1 MEKTLYKKPQVGL
14 LLLLTHRIQDRKQ
27 NQLNPDHSGKVKM
40 KKLYPII
47 TATSLVFI
55 ASLAGYHL
63 PATGD
68 RSPVKKIPVFM
79 LDDTKVS
86 LKNGTS
92 LSGRLIKFD
101 SPTKTIALGRDS
113 KTKEVAMKEIKQI
126 EFQGKVIIKSGT
138 LVIRGEEK
146 SSNPKENRKRWQEP
160 LQNFKI
166 VDVNE
171 GKAEV
176 TLTSLKPLE
185 LRGIEAVAVNSS
197 YVVEEIKFNPSDK
210 IEIQVNPH

>member
-1 MEKTLYKKPQVGL
+1 
-14 LLLLTHRIQDRKQ
+14 
-27 NQLNPDHSGKVKM
+27 M

-68 RSPVKKIPVFM
+68 RSPVIPVFM
-79 LDDTKVS
+79 PDDTKVS

-101 SPTKTIALGRDS
+101 SQAKKIALGRES

-126 EFQGKVIIKSGT
+126 EFQGKVIIRETRPS
-138 LVIRGEEK
+138 VISIERFPIRPTPNSVEQQ
-146 SSNPKENRKRWQEP
+146 NRQRWHEP

-176 TLTSLKPLE
+176 TLTSLNP
-185 LRGIEAVAVNSS
+185 RQIGYISGILHNSS

>member
-1 MEKTLYKKPQVGL
+1 
-14 LLLLTHRIQDRKQ
+14 
-27 NQLNPDHSGKVKM
+27 M

-79 LDDTKVS
+79 PDDTKVS

-101 SPTKTIALGRDS
+101 SQAKKIALGRES

-126 EFQGKVIIKSGT
+126 EFQGKVIIKSGR
-138 LVIRGEEK
+138 LVIRGEGG
-146 SSNPKENRKRWQEP
+146 SSNPNQNRQRWQEP

-166 VDVNE
+166 IDVNE

-176 TLTSLKPLE
+176 TITSLDTLKIE
-185 LRGIEAVAVNSS
+185 GIEDVASNSS

>member
-1 MEKTLYKKPQVGL
+1 
-14 LLLLTHRIQDRKQ
+14 
-27 NQLNPDHSGKVKM
+27 M

-47 TATSLVFI
+47 TATSLDFI

-68 RSPVKKIPVFM
+68 RSPVKKIPVFIP
-79 LDDTKVS
+79 DDTNVY

-101 SPTKTIALGRDS
+101 SQAKKIALGRES

-126 EFQGKVIIKSGT
+126 EFQGKVIIKGGK
-138 LVIRGEEK
+138 LVIRGPGEP
-146 SSNPKENRKRWQEP
+146 NDPNQNRQRWQEP

-166 VDVNE
+166 VDVNK

-176 TLTSLKPLE
+176 TLTSLDSPKI
-185 LRGIEAVAVNSS
+185 RGIERVALNSS

>member
-1 MEKTLYKKPQVGL
+1 
-14 LLLLTHRIQDRKQ
+14 
-27 NQLNPDHSGKVKM
+27 M

-68 RSPVKKIPVFM
+68 QSPVIPVFIP
-79 LDDTKVS
+79 DDTKVS

-92 LSGRLIKFD
+92 LSRRLIKFD
-101 SPTKTIALGRDS
+101 SQAKTIALGRES

-138 LVIRGEEK
+138 LVIRGEGG
-146 SSNPKENRKRWQEP
+146 SSNQNQNRQRWQEP

-166 VDVNE
+166 VDVNQ

-176 TLTSLKPLE
+176 TLTSLDSLE
-185 LRGIEAVAVNSS
+185 IGGIEAVAVNSS

-210 IEIQVNPH
+210 IQIQVNPR

>member
-1 MEKTLYKKPQVGL
+1 
-14 LLLLTHRIQDRKQ
+14 
-27 NQLNPDHSGKVKM
+27 M

-79 LDDTKVS
+79 PDDTNVS

-101 SPTKTIALGRDS
+101 SPTKTIALGRES

-126 EFQGKVIIKSGT
+126 EFQGKVIIKSGR

-160 LQNFKI
+160 LQNFRI
-166 VDVNE
+166 VDVNQ

-176 TLTSLKPLE
+176 TLTSLDSLE
-185 LRGIEAVAVNSS
+185 IRGIEGVAIKSS

>member
-1 MEKTLYKKPQVGL
+1 
-14 LLLLTHRIQDRKQ
+14 
-27 NQLNPDHSGKVKM
+27 M

-68 RSPVKKIPVFM
+68 LSPVKKIPVFM
-79 LDDTKVS
+79 PDDTKVS

-101 SPTKTIALGRDS
+101 SQAKTIALGRES
-113 KTKEVAMKEIKQI
+113 KTKEVATKEIKQI
-126 EFQGKVIIKSGT
+126 EFQGKVIIRESQS
-138 LVIRGEEK
+138 LVISVVEELL
-146 SSNPKENRKRWQEP
+146 NDEQQQNRERWHEP

-176 TLTSLKPLE
+176 TLTSLNPRQIGYISGVLH
-185 LRGIEAVAVNSS
+185 NSS

-210 IEIQVNPH
+210 IGIQVNRCVATYQYGRCYD

>member
-1 MEKTLYKKPQVGL
+1 
-14 LLLLTHRIQDRKQ
+14 
-27 NQLNPDHSGKVKM
+27 M

-68 RSPVKKIPVFM
+68 QSPVKKIPVFIT
-79 LDDTKVS
+79 DDTKVS

-101 SPTKTIALGRDS
+101 SQAKKIALGRES
-113 KTKEVAMKEIKQI
+113 ETKEVAMKEIKQI
-126 EFQGKVIIKSGT
+126 EFQGKVIIKGREI
-138 LVIRGEEK
+138 VIRGPWE
-146 SSNPKENRKRWQEP
+146 NNDPKENRKRWTEP
-160 LQNFKI
+160 LQNFRI
-166 VDVNE
+166 VDVNQ

-176 TLTSLKPLE
+176 TLTSLDSLE
-185 LRGIEAVAVNSS
+185 IRGIEGVAIKSS

>member
-1 MEKTLYKKPQVGL
+1 
-14 LLLLTHRIQDRKQ
+14 
-27 NQLNPDHSGKVKM
+27 M

-68 RSPVKKIPVFM
+68 RSPVIPVFIP
-79 LDDTKVS
+79 DDTKVS

-126 EFQGKVIIKSGT
+126 EFQGKVIIKSGR
-138 LVIRGEEK
+138 LVIRGSGK
-146 SSNPKENRKRWQEP
+146 KNDPNQNRQRWTEP

-166 VDVNE
+166 IDVNE

-176 TLTSLKPLE
+176 TLTSLDSLE
-185 LRGIEAVAVNSS
+185 IGGIEDVVRNSS

>member
-1 MEKTLYKKPQVGL
+1 
-14 LLLLTHRIQDRKQ
+14 
-27 NQLNPDHSGKVKM
+27 M

-68 RSPVKKIPVFM
+68 RSPVIPVFM
-79 LDDTKVS
+79 PDDTKVS

-101 SPTKTIALGRDS
+101 SPTKTIALGRES

-126 EFQGKVIIKSGT
+126 EFQGKVIIKSGR

-166 VDVNE
+166 IDVNE

-176 TLTSLKPLE
+176 TLTSLDSLE
-185 LRGIEAVAVNSS
+185 IRGIEGVAIKSS

>member
-1 MEKTLYKKPQVGL
+1 
-14 LLLLTHRIQDRKQ
+14 
-27 NQLNPDHSGKVKM
+27 M

-47 TATSLVFI
+47 TATSLVLI

-68 RSPVKKIPVFM
+68 RSPVIPVFM
-79 LDDTKVS
+79 PDDTKVS

-101 SPTKTIALGRDS
+101 SQAKKIALGRES
-113 KTKEVAMKEIKQI
+113 ETKEVAMKEIKQI
-126 EFQGKVIIKSGT
+126 EFQGEVTIIETRPVVLSGD
-138 LVIRGEEK
+138 GFQQQ
-146 SSNPKENRKRWQEP
+146 NRQRWTEP
-160 LQNFKI
+160 LQNFRI
-166 VDVNE
+166 VDVNQ

-176 TLTSLKPLE
+176 TLTSLDSPKI
-185 LRGIEAVAVNSS
+185 RGIEDVVRNSS

>member
-1 MEKTLYKKPQVGL
+1 
-14 LLLLTHRIQDRKQ
+14 
-27 NQLNPDHSGKVKM
+27 M

-68 RSPVKKIPVFM
+68 RSPVKKIPVFIP
-79 LDDTKVS
+79 DDTKVS

-101 SPTKTIALGRDS
+101 SQAKTIALGRDS

-126 EFQGKVIIKSGT
+126 EFQGKAIKTRIDNAGRNPYRTSK
-138 LVIRGEEK
+138 LLMLIKEK
-146 SSNPKENRKRWQEP
+146 RK
-160 LQNFKI
+160 
-166 VDVNE
+166 
-171 GKAEV
+171 
-176 TLTSLKPLE
+176 
-185 LRGIEAVAVNSS
+185 
-197 YVVEEIKFNPSDK
+197 
-210 IEIQVNPH
+210 

>member
-1 MEKTLYKKPQVGL
+1 
-14 LLLLTHRIQDRKQ
+14 
-27 NQLNPDHSGKVKM
+27 M

-68 RSPVKKIPVFM
+68 RSPVKKIPVFIP
-79 LDDTKVS
+79 DDTKVS

-101 SPTKTIALGRDS
+101 SPTKMIALVRDS
-113 KTKEVAMKEIKQI
+113 KTKEVAMKEIEQI
-126 EFQGKVIIKSGT
+126 EFQGKVIIRESRS
-138 LVIRGEEK
+138 LVISQPPFISRPQWEESLL
-146 SSNPKENRKRWQEP
+146 SSHQQQRRERWQEP

-166 VDVNE
+166 IDVNE

-176 TLTSLKPLE
+176 TITSLDPLE
-185 LRGIEAVAVNSS
+185 IRGIEVVASKSS

>member
-1 MEKTLYKKPQVGL
+1 
-14 LLLLTHRIQDRKQ
+14 
-27 NQLNPDHSGKVKM
+27 M

-68 RSPVKKIPVFM
+68 RSPVKKIPVFIP
-79 LDDTKVS
+79 DDTKVS

-101 SPTKTIALGRDS
+101 SQAKMIALGRES
-113 KTKEVAMKEIKQI
+113 KTKEVAMKEIEQI
-126 EFQGKVIIKSGT
+126 EFQGKVIIRESQS
-138 LVIRGEEK
+138 LVISERLSELQLELEIK
-146 SSNPKENRKRWQEP
+146 DEVARNQQQNRERYRERWQEP
-160 LQNFKI
+160 LQNFRI
-166 VDVNE
+166 VDVNQ

-176 TLTSLKPLE
+176 TLTSLNPRQIGYIISDV
-185 LRGIEAVAVNSS
+185 LRNSS

>member
-1 MEKTLYKKPQVGL
+1 
-14 LLLLTHRIQDRKQ
+14 
-27 NQLNPDHSGKVKM
+27 
-40 KKLYPII
+40 
-47 TATSLVFI
+47 
-55 ASLAGYHL
+55 
-63 PATGD
+63 
-68 RSPVKKIPVFM
+68 
-79 LDDTKVS
+79 
-86 LKNGTS
+86 
-92 LSGRLIKFD
+92 
-101 SPTKTIALGRDS
+101 
-113 KTKEVAMKEIKQI
+113 MKEIKQI

-166 VDVNE
+166 IDVNE

-176 TLTSLKPLE
+176 TLTSLDSLE
-185 LRGIEAVAVNSS
+185 IGGIEDVVRNRS

>member
-1 MEKTLYKKPQVGL
+1 
-14 LLLLTHRIQDRKQ
+14 
-27 NQLNPDHSGKVKM
+27 M

-68 RSPVKKIPVFM
+68 RSPVKKIPVFIP
-79 LDDTKVS
+79 DDTNVS

-101 SPTKTIALGRDS
+101 SQAKTIALGRES

-138 LVIRGEEK
+138 LVIRGEGG
-146 SSNPKENRKRWQEP
+146 SSNQNQNRQRWQEP

-166 VDVNE
+166 VDVNQ

-176 TLTSLKPLE
+176 TLTSLDSLE
-185 LRGIEAVAVNSS
+185 IGGIEAVAVNSS

-210 IEIQVNPH
+210 IQIQVNPR

>member
-1 MEKTLYKKPQVGL
+1 
-14 LLLLTHRIQDRKQ
+14 
-27 NQLNPDHSGKVKM
+27 M

-47 TATSLVFI
+47 TATSLVLI

-68 RSPVKKIPVFM
+68 RSPVIPVFIP
-79 LDDTKVS
+79 DNTKVS

-101 SPTKTIALGRDS
+101 SQAKTIALGRES

-126 EFQGKVIIKSGT
+126 EFQGKVIIRESQS
-138 LVIRGEEK
+138 LVISAVEELLNDEQQQNRG
-146 SSNPKENRKRWQEP
+146 RWHEP

-176 TLTSLKPLE
+176 TLTSLNPRQIGIISDV
-185 LRGIEAVAVNSS
+185 LRNSS

-210 IEIQVNPH
+210 IEIQVNRCVATYQYGRCYN

>member
-1 MEKTLYKKPQVGL
+1 
-14 LLLLTHRIQDRKQ
+14 
-27 NQLNPDHSGKVKM
+27 M

-68 RSPVKKIPVFM
+68 RSPVIPVFM
-79 LDDTKVS
+79 PDDTKVS

-101 SPTKTIALGRDS
+101 SQAKKIALGRES
-113 KTKEVAMKEIKQI
+113 ETKEVAMKEIKQI
-126 EFQGKVIIKSGT
+126 EFQGEVT
-138 LVIRGEEK
+138 IRETRPVVLSRDGFQQQ
-146 SSNPKENRKRWQEP
+146 NRQRWTEP
-160 LQNFKI
+160 LQKFRI

-176 TLTSLKPLE
+176 TLTSLDSLE
-185 LRGIEAVAVNSS
+185 IIVIKNVLRNSS

>member
-1 MEKTLYKKPQVGL
+1 
-14 LLLLTHRIQDRKQ
+14 
-27 NQLNPDHSGKVKM
+27 M

-68 RSPVKKIPVFM
+68 RSPVIPVFIP
-79 LDDTKVS
+79 DDTKVS

-101 SPTKTIALGRDS
+101 SQAKTIALGRDS
-113 KTKEVAMKEIKQI
+113 KTKEVAMKEIEQI
-126 EFQGKVIIKSGT
+126 EFQGKVIIRETRPS
-138 LVIRGEEK
+138 VISIERFRILSEYRSVEQQNRG
-146 SSNPKENRKRWQEP
+146 RWHEP

-176 TLTSLKPLE
+176 TLTSLNHRQIRYISGV
-185 LRGIEAVAVNSS
+185 LRNSS

-210 IEIQVNPH
+210 IGIQVNRCVATYQYGRCYS

>member
-1 MEKTLYKKPQVGL
+1 
-14 LLLLTHRIQDRKQ
+14 
-27 NQLNPDHSGKVKM
+27 M

-68 RSPVKKIPVFM
+68 LSPVKKIPVFIP
-79 LDDTKVS
+79 DDTNVY

-101 SPTKTIALGRDS
+101 SQAKKIALGRES
-113 KTKEVAMKEIKQI
+113 KTKEVAMKEIEQI
-126 EFQGKVIIKSGT
+126 EFQGKVIIRET
-138 LVIRGEEK
+138 RPLVISVLQELEEEA
-146 SSNPKENRKRWQEP
+146 NYEQQQNRERWHEP

-176 TLTSLKPLE
+176 TLTSLDPLE
-185 LRGIEAVAVNSS
+185 IRWIEGVASKS
-197 YVVEEIKFNPSDK
+197 YYVVEEIKFNSSDK

>member
-1 MEKTLYKKPQVGL
+1 
-14 LLLLTHRIQDRKQ
+14 
-27 NQLNPDHSGKVKM
+27 M

-68 RSPVKKIPVFM
+68 QSPVIPVFIP
-79 LDDTKVS
+79 DDTKVS

-101 SPTKTIALGRDS
+101 SPTKMIALGRDS

-138 LVIRGEEK
+138 LVIRGEGG
-146 SSNPKENRKRWQEP
+146 SSNPNQNRQRWQEP

-166 VDVNE
+166 VDVNK

>member
-1 MEKTLYKKPQVGL
+1 
-14 LLLLTHRIQDRKQ
+14 
-27 NQLNPDHSGKVKM
+27 M

-68 RSPVKKIPVFM
+68 QSPVKKIPVFIT
-79 LDDTKVS
+79 DDTKVFK
-86 LKNGTS
+86 KNGTS

-101 SPTKTIALGRDS
+101 SQAKTIALGRES

-126 EFQGKVIIKSGT
+126 EFQGKVIIRETRPS
-138 LVIRGEEK
+138 VISIERFPIRPTPNSVEQQ
-146 SSNPKENRKRWQEP
+146 NRKRWQEP

-166 VDVNE
+166 VDVNK

-210 IEIQVNPH
+210 IQIQVNPR

>member
-1 MEKTLYKKPQVGL
+1 
-14 LLLLTHRIQDRKQ
+14 
-27 NQLNPDHSGKVKM
+27 M

-47 TATSLVFI
+47 TATSLVLI

-68 RSPVKKIPVFM
+68 RSPVIPVFIP
-79 LDDTKVS
+79 DDTKVS

-101 SPTKTIALGRDS
+101 SQAKMIALGRES

-138 LVIRGEEK
+138 LVIRGEGG
-146 SSNPKENRKRWQEP
+146 SSNPKENRERWHEP

-171 GKAEV
+171 F
-176 TLTSLKPLE
+176 LTPTYLV
-185 LRGIEAVAVNSS
+185 I
-197 YVVEEIKFNPSDK
+197 IIFW
-210 IEIQVNPH
+210 

>member
-1 MEKTLYKKPQVGL
+1 
-14 LLLLTHRIQDRKQ
+14 
-27 NQLNPDHSGKVKM
+27 M

-68 RSPVKKIPVFM
+68 RSPVIPVFIP
-79 LDDTKVS
+79 DDTKVS

-101 SPTKTIALGRDS
+101 SPTKMIALGRDS

-138 LVIRGEEK
+138 LVIRGEGG
-146 SSNPKENRKRWQEP
+146 SSNQNQNRQSWTEP
-160 LQNFKI
+160 LQNFRI
-166 VDVNE
+166 VDVNQ

-176 TLTSLKPLE
+176 TLTSLDSLE
-185 LRGIEAVAVNSS
+185 IRGIEGVAIKSS

>member
-1 MEKTLYKKPQVGL
+1 
-14 LLLLTHRIQDRKQ
+14 
-27 NQLNPDHSGKVKM
+27 M

-68 RSPVKKIPVFM
+68 QSPVIPVFIP
-79 LDDTKVS
+79 DDTKVS

-101 SPTKTIALGRDS
+101 SQGKKIALGRDS

-126 EFQGKVIIKSGT
+126 EFQGKVIIRESRS
-138 LVIRGEEK
+138 LVISELLSELLELGIEEVAR
-146 SSNPKENRKRWQEP
+146 NQQQNRERWQEP
-160 LQNFKI
+160 LQNFRI
-166 VDVNE
+166 VDVNQ

-176 TLTSLKPLE
+176 TLTSLNPRQIGYISDV
-185 LRGIEAVAVNSS
+185 LRNSL

-210 IEIQVNPH
+210 IEIQVNPHSNSQNRGLFFKQLRKTLNGKVG

>member
-1 MEKTLYKKPQVGL
+1 
-14 LLLLTHRIQDRKQ
+14 
-27 NQLNPDHSGKVKM
+27 M

-68 RSPVKKIPVFM
+68 LSPVKKIPVFM
-79 LDDTKVS
+79 PDDTKVS

-101 SPTKTIALGRDS
+101 SQAKTIALGRES

-126 EFQGKVIIKSGT
+126 EFQGKVIIRESQS
-138 LVIRGEEK
+138 LVISAVEEIL
-146 SSNPKENRKRWQEP
+146 NDEQQQNRARWHEP

-176 TLTSLKPLE
+176 TLTSLNPRQIGYISGVLH
-185 LRGIEAVAVNSS
+185 NSS

-210 IEIQVNPH
+210 IGIQVNRCVATYQYGRCYD

>member
-1 MEKTLYKKPQVGL
+1 
-14 LLLLTHRIQDRKQ
+14 
-27 NQLNPDHSGKVKM
+27 M

-68 RSPVKKIPVFM
+68 RSPVKKIPVFIP
-79 LDDTKVS
+79 DDTNVS

-101 SPTKTIALGRDS
+101 SQAKTIALGRES

-126 EFQGKVIIKSGT
+126 EFQGKVIIRET
-138 LVIRGEEK
+138 RPLVISVLQELEEEA
-146 SSNPKENRKRWQEP
+146 NDEQQQNRERWQEP

-166 VDVNE
+166 IDVNE

-176 TLTSLKPLE
+176 TLTSLDSPKI
-185 LRGIEAVAVNSS
+185 RGIERVALNSS

>member
-1 MEKTLYKKPQVGL
+1 
-14 LLLLTHRIQDRKQ
+14 
-27 NQLNPDHSGKVKM
+27 M

-68 RSPVKKIPVFM
+68 RSPVIPVFM
-79 LDDTKVS
+79 PDDTKVS

-101 SPTKTIALGRDS
+101 SPTKTIALGRES

-126 EFQGKVIIKSGT
+126 EFQGEVT
-138 LVIRGEEK
+138 IRETRPVVLSRDGFQQQ
-146 SSNPKENRKRWQEP
+146 NRQRWTEP
-160 LQNFKI
+160 LQKFRI

-176 TLTSLKPLE
+176 TLTSLDSLE
-185 LRGIEAVAVNSS
+185 IIVIKNVLRNSS

>member
-1 MEKTLYKKPQVGL
+1 
-14 LLLLTHRIQDRKQ
+14 
-27 NQLNPDHSGKVKM
+27 M

-68 RSPVKKIPVFM
+68 RSPVKKIPVFIP
-79 LDDTKVS
+79 DDTNVS

-101 SPTKTIALGRDS
+101 SQAKMIALGRES

-126 EFQGKVIIKSGT
+126 EFQGKIIIKSGT
-138 LVIRGEEK
+138 LVIRGEGG
-146 SSNPKENRKRWQEP
+146 SSNPNQNRQSWTEP

-176 TLTSLKPLE
+176 TLTSLDSPKI
-185 LRGIEAVAVNSS
+185 RGIERVALNSS

>member
-1 MEKTLYKKPQVGL
+1 
-14 LLLLTHRIQDRKQ
+14 
-27 NQLNPDHSGKVKM
+27 M

-68 RSPVKKIPVFM
+68 QSPVKKIPVFIT
-79 LDDTKVS
+79 DDTKVFK
-86 LKNGTS
+86 KNGTS

-113 KTKEVAMKEIKQI
+113 KTQEVAMKEIKQI
-126 EFQGKVIIKSGT
+126 EFQGKVTITSRIGIDISP
-138 LVIRGEEK
+138 IRGEGG
-146 SSNPKENRKRWQEP
+146 SSNPNQNRQRWTEP

-166 VDVNE
+166 IDVNE

-176 TLTSLKPLE
+176 TLTLLDPLE
-185 LRGIEAVAVNSS
+185 IRGIEGVASKSS

>member
-1 MEKTLYKKPQVGL
+1 
-14 LLLLTHRIQDRKQ
+14 
-27 NQLNPDHSGKVKM
+27 M

-68 RSPVKKIPVFM
+68 QSPVKKIPVFIP
-79 LDDTKVS
+79 DDTNVS

-101 SPTKTIALGRDS
+101 SQAKTIALGRDS

-126 EFQGKVIIKSGT
+126 EFQGKVIIKSGR

-146 SSNPKENRKRWQEP
+146 SSNPKQNRQSWTEP

-166 VDVNE
+166 IDVNQ

-176 TLTSLKPLE
+176 TITSLDPLE
-185 LRGIEAVAVNSS
+185 IRGIEGVASKSS

>member
-1 MEKTLYKKPQVGL
+1 
-14 LLLLTHRIQDRKQ
+14 
-27 NQLNPDHSGKVKM
+27 M

-68 RSPVKKIPVFM
+68 QSPVIPVFIP
-79 LDDTKVS
+79 DNTKVF

-101 SPTKTIALGRDS
+101 SQAKTIALGRDS

-126 EFQGKVIIKSGT
+126 EFQGKVTIKSGE
-138 LVIRGEEK
+138 LVIRGEGG
-146 SSNPKENRKRWQEP
+146 SSNPNQNRERWTEP

-166 VDVNE
+166 VDVNK